1 MVRPDLWVE
10 RVGFALLTNQFDPGR
25 AQNRAP
31 VDLGDDGPSP
41 SVEPYYTPGIAST
54 AATTTQSPQM
64 SQYPQSAATTTDGGY
79 YNNAGD
85 VTRGPSS
92 ASTAGFAG
100 HGAAANNPGGM
111 TAMPEASNYVTGA
124 GGGYNHASL
133 APAVGAAAGG
143 AALGAGA
150 GAMAGMSSKQREAYQ
165 ERMRNQVGSGQP
177 EQGGSGSGYDN
188 SPTSPVTDSGR
199 QTVISE
205 DAGPVEQGGEIPPT

>member
-1 MVRPDLWVE
+1 
-10 RVGFALLTNQFDPGR
+10 
-25 AQNRAP
+25 

-54 AATTTQSPQM
+54 AATTTTQSPQM
-64 SQYPQSAATTTDGGY
+64 SQYPQSAATTDGGY
-79 YNNAGD
+79 YNNAAD

-100 HGAAANNPGGM
+100 HGAAVNNPGGL
-111 TAMPEASNYVTGA
+111 TSMPEASNYVTGA
-124 GGGYNHASL
+124 GGYNHASL

-150 GAMAGMSSKQREAYQ
+150 MAGMSSKQREAYQ
-165 ERMRNQVGSGQP
+165 ERMRNQVGNGQQ

-188 SPTSPVTDSGR
+188 SPTSPITDSGR